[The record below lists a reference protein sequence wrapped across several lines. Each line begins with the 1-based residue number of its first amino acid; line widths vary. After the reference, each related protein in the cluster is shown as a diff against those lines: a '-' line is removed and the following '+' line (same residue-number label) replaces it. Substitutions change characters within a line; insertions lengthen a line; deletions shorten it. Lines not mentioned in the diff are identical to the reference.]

1 MVRRWKSIAV
11 INCNFKI
18 WVNFFFSYWPRKSRK
33 MVTRGR
39 KSNRKSNDPKHSS
52 SWVKVF
58 GEKRN
63 FMLLRRS
70 SFSHKNVGRDR
81 CWDGFHPHKFV
92 RYLEQSTAH
101 VHGRALG
108 QWTGSRTKPPKR
120 KKKWKITDGEQEK
133 TKSTN
138 CFLLEKSSFYSTF
151 IFLLAVIPAQKRWVV
166 KWKNFFFRVLQ
177 PCNYRL
183 SKQKIS
189 MFHFLTRYHPF

>member
-1 MVRRWKSIAV
+1 
-11 INCNFKI
+11 
-18 WVNFFFSYWPRKSRK
+18 

-101 VHGRALG
+101 VHGS
-108 QWTGSRTKPPKR
+108 SRSVNGLKDKTPKKE
-120 KKKWKITDGEQEK
+120 KKKWKITDSGKNQVNELFSPWK
-133 TKSTN
+133 
-138 CFLLEKSSFYSTF
+138 
-151 IFLLAVIPAQKRWVV
+151 VIILNVYFPHFPAQKMSRRM
-166 KWKNFFFRVLQ
+166 KEF
-177 PCNYRL
+177 PCYNL
-183 SKQKIS
+183 VIIALIKLENQFS
-189 MFHFLTRYHPF
+189 MFISLHANESPERLI

>member
-1 MVRRWKSIAV
+1 
-11 INCNFKI
+11 
-18 WVNFFFSYWPRKSRK
+18 

-108 QWTGSRTKPPKR
+108 QWTGSRTKPPK
-120 KKKWKITDGEQEK
+120 KKKKVENNRRRAGKNQSQRTVFSL
-133 TKSTN
+133 KSHHFTQR
-138 CFLLEKSSFYSTF
+138 F

>member
-1 MVRRWKSIAV
+1 
-11 INCNFKI
+11 
-18 WVNFFFSYWPRKSRK
+18 

-108 QWTGSRTKPPKR
+108 QWTGSRTKPPKK

-138 CFLLEKSSFYSTF
+138 CFLLEKSSFDSTF
-151 IFLLAVIPAQKRWVV
+151 YFPSCCNSRPKEMSSKMKEFLL
-166 KWKNFFFRVLQ
+166 
-177 PCNYRL
+177 PCFTTL
-183 SKQKIS
+183 
-189 MFHFLTRYHPF
+189 

>member
-1 MVRRWKSIAV
+1 
-11 INCNFKI
+11 
-18 WVNFFFSYWPRKSRK
+18 

-120 KKKWKITDGEQEK
+120 KKKVENNRRRAGKNQVNELFSPWKVIILLNVYFPSCCNSRPKEMSSKMKE
-133 TKSTN
+133 
-138 CFLLEKSSFYSTF
+138 FLL
-151 IFLLAVIPAQKRWVV
+151 
-166 KWKNFFFRVLQ
+166 
-177 PCNYRL
+177 PCFTTL
-183 SKQKIS
+183 
-189 MFHFLTRYHPF
+189 